1 MNSIQLF
8 NCIDWKAFL
17 IFEEIVMWS
26 RFVES
31 SKLKKL
37 EEYVSVL
44 GKKGAEEESHG
55 DYSSAIPTYLKLVDV
70 LLVMAEE
77 APGHPYWVRCTISAE
92 NYQKKIKSLIA
103 QAALKQERA
112 EAQSH

>member
-1 MNSIQLF
+1 
-8 NCIDWKAFL
+8 
-17 IFEEIVMWS
+17 MWS
-26 RFVES
+26 RLEPA
-31 SKLKKL
+31 KLKKL
-37 EEYVSVL
+37 EEYLSVL

-77 APGHPYWVRCTISAE
+77 SPGYTYWLRCTTSAQ

-103 QAALKQERA
+103 QAALKREQA
-112 EAQSH
+112 ETQSH